1 MCGITGYIA
10 NNTYANDKML
20 DALIH
25 RGPNDH
31 GTFIDKCNNKQIFLG
46 QTRLSIIDLSQ
57 NGHQPMLSE
66 DQNIILIFNGE
77 IYNFQ
82 ELKATHLKD
91 QNFKSKSDTE
101 VILKLYQKY
110 GISFLNLINGDFAI
124 SILDKNQNKLFL
136 IRDRIG
142 VKPLYYYFNNS
153 ELIFASEIKSIN
165 ESGIKLNLNENQVLP
180 YFVFK
185 YSPGD
190 STLFHKIKRVKPG
203 TYIEYDFNL
212 GNISSTTYWTLSKK
226 EKYKNYTYADFK
238 LELEKLI
245 EDSVKIRLISDVP
258 IGNFLSG
265 GLDSSIIAYYLKSN
279 KNISHYCASKN
290 KADLKKE
297 GTTSDF
303 YYADRLAKE
312 WGLKLNIT
320 NIGIDVNTQELIR
333 ETNYYSDDLIA
344 DGSQIPSYLISK
356 EVTKTSKVILSG
368 MGADELFLG
377 YAGHALTLYH
387 SEIFSRI
394 PKFLKKTINYISK
407 NTNQGK
413 GAFLAYRR
421 YIHKSGKYLSYGNEK
436 YAILNIVGD
445 FENSCSIINQS
456 NQSILDYLK
465 NFFSKNE
472 PIFESLFKFELEN
485 FLVKN
490 LHYTDRMTMAH
501 GVECRVPFLDYRI
514 VELAFNMPTKY
525 KLTYRG
531 TFKKILKDIYAEK
544 LPKYITRRRKAG
556 FGMPLRSIFSK
567 KENITN
573 LLNIEDL
580 KTLPIFNINEI
591 NRCIENH
598 LSGKEDNSAI
608 IYALISFQEWY
619 KLHINKNN

>member
-10 NNTYANDKML
+10 NNKYSNEKML
-20 DALIH
+20 KALNH

-31 GTFIDKCNNKQIFLG
+31 GIFVDICENKQVFLG

-66 DQNIILIFNGE
+66 DQNIVLIFNGE

-82 ELKATHLKD
+82 TLKETHLKD

-101 VILKLYQKY
+101 VILKLYQKF
-110 GISFLNLINGDFAI
+110 GIDFLSLINGDFAI
-124 SILDKNQNKLFL
+124 SIFDKKHNKLFL
-136 IRDRIG
+136 IRDRVG
-142 VKPLYYYFNNS
+142 VKPLYYYYKDN
-153 ELIFASEIKSIN
+153 ELIFASEIKSIS
-165 ESGIKLNLNENQVLP
+165 ESGIKLSLNEDQILP

-185 YSPGD
+185 YSPGEA
-190 STLFHKIKRVKPG
+190 TLFQNIKRVKPG
-203 TYIEYDFNL
+203 TYLEYDFQS
-212 GNISSTTYWTLSKK
+212 GKISSTTYWSLNKND
-226 EKYKNYTYADFK
+226 KYKNYSYSDFK
-238 LELEKLI
+238 TDLENLI
-245 EDSVKIRLISDVP
+245 EDSIKIRLISDVP

-265 GLDSSIIAYYLKSN
+265 GLDSSIIAYYLKNN
-279 KNISHYCASKN
+279 KSISHYCASKN
-290 KADLKKE
+290 EEDLKKE
-297 GTTSDF
+297 GTTSDY
-303 YYADRLAKE
+303 YYADKLAKE

-320 NIGIDVNTQELIR
+320 NIGVNVSTQELIR
-333 ETNYYSDDLIA
+333 QTNYYSDDLIA

-356 EVTKTSKVILSG
+356 EVTKESKVILSG

-387 SEIFSRI
+387 SEVFSRI
-394 PKFLKKTINYISK
+394 PSLLKKSINFISK
-407 NTNQGK
+407 NINQGK

-421 YIHKSGKYLSYGNEK
+421 YIHKSGKYLNYGPAK

-456 NQSILDYLK
+456 NKPILELFDKYFPKNQSIFD
-465 NFFSKNE
+465 
-472 PIFESLFKFELEN
+472 SLFQFELEN

-514 VELAFNMPTKY
+514 VELAYNIPTKY
-525 KLTYRG
+525 KLTYGG
-531 TFKKILKDIYAEK
+531 TFKKILKDIYAQK
-544 LPKYITRRRKAG
+544 LPNYITKRRKAG
-556 FGMPLRSIFSK
+556 FGMPLRSIFSNK
-567 KENITN
+567 KNITN
-573 LLNIEDL
+573 LLNIEEIKKL
-580 KTLPIFNINEI
+580 SIFNISEI

-619 KLHINKNN
+619 KLHINTNN